1 MGIDG
6 LIISFGLFGLGILL
20 GYLYGF
26 EKEQSRINEAFRSEN
41 YNYESFLNVLEK
53 YEKEKEAIKYW
64 AKQEKKKSKK
74 TIILWEYLTGYLEK
88 ENKIKK
94 KKLQN

>member
-1 MGIDG
+1 MAVSLFTTIG
-6 LIISFGLFGLGILL
+6 FGLGILL
-20 GYLYGF
+20 GYLYGI
-26 EKEQSRINEAFRSEN
+26 EKEQSRISEAFRSEN

-64 AKQEKKKSKK
+64 AKQEKKKQKK
-74 TIILWEYLTGYLEK
+74 IILWEYLTGYLEK

-94 KKLQN
+94 K